1 MPVIGRLFYEIGGDT
16 DRLQADLRKAV
27 DLAKNAGLD
36 VKRAGQ
42 SFLASF
48 NEALNP
54 TGLLTEKLKLL
65 EAAGKSSGEIMAV
78 MGGQIKSAAD
88 TARAHGQ
95 AIDPWCRS
103 MPTLPMRRKA
113 AAFPS
118 KAWARP

>member
-54 TGLLTEKLKLL
+54 TGVLTEKLKLL

-78 MGGQIKSAAD
+78 MGSQIKSAAE
-88 TARAHGQ
+88 TARTHGQ
-95 AIDPWCRS
+95 AIDP
-103 MPTLPMRRKA
+103 LVQKYADLGKA
-113 AAFPS
+113 
-118 KAWARP
+118 